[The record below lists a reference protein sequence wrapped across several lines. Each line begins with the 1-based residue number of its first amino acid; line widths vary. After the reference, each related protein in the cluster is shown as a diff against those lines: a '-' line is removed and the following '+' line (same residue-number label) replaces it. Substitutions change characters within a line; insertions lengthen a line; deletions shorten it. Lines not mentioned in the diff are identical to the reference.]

1 MTTIWRLTVRGPIQ
15 PLRTAQARLD
25 AADPA
30 PALSWSVFLDPPQET
45 TGALEIL
52 FAERVDEDAF
62 LAWAGLAAPGLE
74 PVFMPLPEEDWIAL
88 SLKGLPSLEAGRFLV
103 YGEHTR
109 DDLQPHHIGLEIEA
123 GPAFGTGHHGT
134 TLGCLKAMDKL
145 EAGGLAP
152 ATLLDLGT
160 GTGLLAV
167 AARKLWPDAEILATD
182 IDPVSVEE
190 TRVNAEKNAA
200 EFRAETADGFDHP
213 VFEGRTF
220 DLIIANIL
228 AGPLIELAPQVAAR
242 LNAGGTVVLS
252 GLLEEQA
259 DKVAGAYEAE
269 GLSPTERGVIEG
281 WGTLVLG

>member
-1 MTTIWRLTVRGPIQ
+1 MSTIWRLTVRGPIEL
-15 PLRTAQARLD
+15 LRTAQARLD

-134 TLGCLKAMDKL
+134 TLGCLKALDAL
-145 EAGGLAP
+145 ETGGLAP

-167 AARKLWPDAEILATD
+167 AARKLWPEAEILATD

-190 TRVNAEKNAA
+190 TRVNAQKNGT

-259 DKVAGAYEAE
+259 GKVAAAYEAE
-269 GLSPTERGVIEG
+269 GMTLKERGVIEG